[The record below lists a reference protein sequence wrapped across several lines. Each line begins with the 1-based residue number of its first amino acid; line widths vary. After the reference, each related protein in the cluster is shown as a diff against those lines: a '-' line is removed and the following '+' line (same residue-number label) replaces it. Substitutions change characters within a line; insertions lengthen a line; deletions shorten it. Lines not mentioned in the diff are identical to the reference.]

1 MHTVAPAATG
11 FRSPP
16 PTSLASLEAYFPAVH
31 EEQLVAPEE
40 DEMSPAPHAEQ
51 SSMDVE

>member
-1 MHTVAPAATG
+1 MHTVAPKATG

-31 EEQLVAPEE
+31 EEQPAAPEE
-40 DEMSPAPHAEQ
+40 FEMSPAPHAEQ
-51 SSMDVE
+51 ASMDVE

>member
-1 MHTVAPAATG
+1 MHAVAPAATG

-31 EEQLVAPEE
+31 EEQLAAPE
-40 DEMSPAPHAEQ
+40 DEMSPAPHAKQ
-51 SSMDVE
+51 SSPEME

>member
-1 MHTVAPAATG
+1 M
-11 FRSPP
+11 
-16 PTSLASLEAYFPAVH
+16 SLALLEAYFPAVH
-31 EEQLVAPEE
+31 EEQLAAPEE

>member
-1 MHTVAPAATG
+1 M
-11 FRSPP
+11 
-16 PTSLASLEAYFPAVH
+16 SLASLEAYFPAVH

-51 SSMDVE
+51 ASMDVE